1 MSTGSKTGAA
11 ITGRRDWRRSRYVI
25 PSRLARPQAVVESTR
40 PASPSTSYTLGD
52 PTMRVLRF
60 VSVALGAAASVAL
73 LSGAASAATV
83 HPLSVISDRRRKVIL
98 APVTNGR

>member
-1 MSTGSKTGAA
+1 
-11 ITGRRDWRRSRYVI
+11 
-25 PSRLARPQAVVESTR
+25 
-40 PASPSTSYTLGD
+40 
-52 PTMRVLRF
+52 MRVLRF